1 MHIFNL
7 WVAFSA
13 GLVSFLAP
21 CVIPLVP
28 AFISFVSG
36 VSLSKLKTGGMKKYR
51 KTLFVSTLL
60 YVLGFSLVFVMLG
73 ATAAGLSGWLK
84 INSGVI
90 QRIGGGLIILFGLE
104 FAGLLRIPF
113 FEKERRFKLPK
124 WVNKLGYTKALL
136 VGMIFGISW
145 TPCVGVVLGSILVLA
160 ASTATV
166 WQGAV
171 LLLAYSLGIS
181 IPFLVISL
189 FLLKAPK
196 YLKLLNKHIG
206 KVSLVAGLLLVLI
219 GGLLLTDTYNSVVSW
234 LFEVAFGLGYKI
246 R

>member
-1 MHIFNL
+1 MQIFNL

-51 KTLFVSTLL
+51 KTLFISTLL
-60 YVLGFSLVFVMLG
+60 YVLGFSIVFVVMG

-84 INSGVI
+84 INSELI

-104 FAGLLRIPF
+104 FAGVLRIPF
-113 FEKERRFKLPK
+113 LEKERRFKLPR
-124 WVNKLGYTKALL
+124 WVNKLGHTKALL
-136 VGMIFGISW
+136 VGMIFGVSW

-171 LLLAYSLGIS
+171 LLLFYSLGIS

-189 FLLKAPK
+189 FLLSAPR
-196 YLKLLNKHIG
+196 YLKVLNRHIG
-206 KVSLVAGLLLVLI
+206 KVSLIAGLLLVML
-219 GGLLLTDTYNSVVSW
+219 GGLLLTDTYNNVVSW
-234 LFEVAFGLGYKI
+234 LFEVAFRMGYEI